1 MNGVLLKVSID
12 HPQFGGTYRWINEVH
27 STSGFLHDAGE
38 REFYKGYYQL
48 ENGDHALVRQIN
60 PPNQLMFIFKD
71 SATGN
76 FKAAQWYSIPNDDLT
91 MNLTGVT
98 FGGYGAYNPGI
109 TLPRV
114 YKLVKPGRAVAFHSD
129 NNNRFIKMQSVH
141 GDGCKSEK
149 AVDQLPNDWDA
160 ERFTVVDAG
169 NGEVAFHSKML
180 IVLCV

>member
-1 MNGVLLKVSID
+1 MVEGSIPEDIKKYVDTAAQIATVATPDTTATSESTAEPSTVGVLTPFEWGFTESFTID

-98 FGGYGAYNPGI
+98 FGGYGAYNPE
-109 TLPRV
+109 LHFH
-114 YKLVKPGRAVAFHSD
+114 AFI
-129 NNNRFIKMQSVH
+129 N
-141 GDGCKSEK
+141 
-149 AVDQLPNDWDA
+149 L
-160 ERFTVVDAG
+160 
-169 NGEVAFHSKML
+169 
-180 IVLCV
+180 

>member
-1 MNGVLLKVSID
+1 MMQEKENFIKDI
-12 HPQFGGTYRWINEVH
+12 INI
-27 STSGFLHDAGE
+27 
-38 REFYKGYYQL
+38 
-48 ENGDHALVRQIN
+48 ENILCSEVRQIN

-98 FGGYGAYNPGI
+98 FGGYGAYNLNY
-109 TLPRV
+109 TSRV
-114 YKLVKPGRAVAFHSD
+114 YKLVKPGQTVFHSD
-129 NNNRFIKMQSVH
+129 NNNRFIKMQSAFTAMGV
-141 GDGCKSEK
+141 SPEK

-169 NGEVAFHSKML
+169 NGEVSFSKMANCFKL
-180 IVLCV
+180 